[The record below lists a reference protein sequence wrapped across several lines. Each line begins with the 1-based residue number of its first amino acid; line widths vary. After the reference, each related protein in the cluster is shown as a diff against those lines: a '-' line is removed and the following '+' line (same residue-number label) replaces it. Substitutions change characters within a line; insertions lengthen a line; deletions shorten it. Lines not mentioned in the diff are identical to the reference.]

1 MSTPLT
7 DSSFDKIRDFIL
19 DRSSSL
25 PDHLDQAR
33 IRWTAAF
40 TLMLDTG
47 LKTDLQVAK
56 VLVSTFNIN
65 ERTAYNDIA
74 ASRRLFGDARRAAKD
89 AERYLASENAK
100 ELFGKAWN
108 MFMTTKKYEW
118 FAAAV
123 SQQKLHMKI
132 NGLDKD
138 DPDLPDPSK
147 INPPVQVLQ
156 INIDFIKSQFAQFI
170 DPKAK
175 EKINALLEQ
184 IEDLVI
190 NSRISDYFNTTIE
203 VPRIKDK

>member
-74 ASRRLFGDARRAAKD
+74 ASRRLFGDARRGAKD

>member
-1 MSTPLT
+1 MSTPLI

-56 VLVSTFNIN
+56 VLVATFNIN

-108 MFMTTKKYEW
+108 MFMATKKYEW
-118 FAAAV
+118 FVAAV

-147 INPPVQVLQ
+147 INPPTQVLQ
-156 INIDFIKSQFAQFI
+156 INIDFIEGQFAQYI

-175 EKINALLEQ
+175 EKINAVLKQIRDLVESSM
-184 IEDLVI
+184 IEDYL
-190 NSRISDYFNTTIE
+190 NTTIDI
-203 VPRIKDK
+203 PYIKK